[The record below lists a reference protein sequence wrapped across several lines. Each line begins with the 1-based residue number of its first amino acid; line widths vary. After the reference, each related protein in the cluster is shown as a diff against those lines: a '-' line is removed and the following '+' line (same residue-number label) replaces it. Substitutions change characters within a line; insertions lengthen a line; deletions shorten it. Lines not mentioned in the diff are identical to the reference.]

1 MGVMD
6 LILDELEIGN
16 MVRDNYK
23 YIRNEGV
30 AILKQMLSSQIRQL
44 PLTEFDR
51 PIFTDSQR
59 IIPLREDLPV
69 VLPEEDSQIVY
80 PDVSSGAQ
88 EGAIYHMPHRA
99 DTQTYAPTESM
110 PTPPSLPEVPVSA
123 ENTDKKAEEIKTA
136 FGKAIPMFFNRK
148 GDKKRRPP
156 VPPLP
161 GEKDS

>member
-1 MGVMD
+1 MM
-6 LILDELEIGN
+6 
-16 MVRDNYK
+16 RDNYK
-23 YIRNEGV
+23 YIRDEGV

-59 IIPLREDLPV
+59 IIPLTENLPD
-69 VLPEEDSQIVY
+69 VLPEEDSQITY
-80 PDVSSGAQ
+80 PDINSMSSENA
-88 EGAIYHMPHRA
+88 AYNLPHRA

-110 PTPPSLPEVPVSA
+110 PTPPSLPEVSPSA
-123 ENTDKKAEEIKTA
+123 ATTDSGKTEEGKRT
-136 FGKAIPMFFNRK
+136 FGAAIPMLFNRK